1 MKLMRNLLSLI
12 LLFSIFSCSALAL
25 EELPMIEASAYIAVE
40 TGSNTVLFEHNA
52 DEQLY
57 PASVTKLLTALVACD
72 HLNLDD
78 IIVVAQE
85 DVEGLYEQGSSVFLK
100 NGEEVT
106 FENMLKYLL
115 VASGNDAANAIA
127 RTVGGSKEGF
137 AEMMNQKAI
146 ELGCTGTEFTNPTG
160 LPDDAHKTTARDIYL
175 IAMEVLENP
184 LLVEICGTAKLIFPA
199 TNLHDE
205 TTFYSTNHLI
215 STAKDDRYF
224 YEGATGMKTGWTGAA
239 GMCLVATAER
249 NDLNILTVVLGAP
262 KREDGTQGS
271 FTETTKLLDYCFANY
286 KKDIF
291 IPATEPICDVTINL
305 AKKDEANLT
314 LTLAEDYYDVLAK
327 DTTREELSIVPLTDA
342 EITAPVKKG
351 DVLGTASIAYDG
363 EIRATIDL
371 IAAND
376 VERSQTAYIF
386 SQIKAFFSSLAFK
399 IIIGVLLALIVI
411 LIVIRTI
418 NVRRKRRRRGGRY
431 KR

>member
-12 LLFSIFSCSALAL
+12 LLISVFSCSALAI

-40 TGSNTVLFEHNA
+40 TESNSVLFEHNA

-57 PASVTKLLTALVACD
+57 PASVTKLLTALVAVE
-72 HLNLDD
+72 HLNPDD
-78 IIVVAQE
+78 VLTVAQE
-85 DVEGLYEQGSSVFLK
+85 DVDGLYEQGSSVFLR

-106 FENMLKYLL
+106 FDNMLKYLL
-115 VASGNDAANAIA
+115 VASGNDAANTIA
-127 RTVGGSKEGF
+127 RSVAGSPQAF
-137 AEMMNQKAI
+137 ADLMNQKAL

-160 LPDDAHKTTARDIYL
+160 LPDDNHKTTARDIYL
-175 IAMEVLENP
+175 IAMEVLKNP
-184 LLVEICGTAKLIFPA
+184 LLAEICSTAKLTFPA

-215 STAKDDRYF
+215 STYKDDRYF
-224 YEGATGMKTGWTGAA
+224 YDGATGMKTGWTGAA

-249 NDLNILTVVLGAP
+249 NDLSIMTVVLGAP
-262 KREDGTQGS
+262 KRDDGSQGS
-271 FTETTKLLDYCFANY
+271 FTETTKLLDYCFNNY

-314 LTLAEDYYDVLAK
+314 LTLAEDYYDILAK

-342 EITAPVKKG
+342 EITAPINKG
-351 DVLGTASIAYDG
+351 DVLGTASITYDG

-399 IIIGVLLALIVI
+399 IIIGVLIALIVI
-411 LIVIRTI
+411 LLVIRTI

-431 KR
+431 RR

>member
-12 LLFSIFSCSALAL
+12 LLFAVFSCSALAIA
-25 EELPMIEASAYIAVE
+25 EPPMIEASAYIAVE
-40 TGSNTVLFEHNA
+40 TESNTILLEHNA

-57 PASVTKLLTALVACD
+57 PASVTKLLTALTAFE

-78 IIVVAQE
+78 VIVVAQE
-85 DVEGLYEQGSSVFLK
+85 DVEGLYEQGSSVFLR

-115 VASGNDAANAIA
+115 IASGNDAANAIA
-127 RTVGGSKEGF
+127 RTVGGSIENF
-137 AEMMNQKAI
+137 AEMMNQKAEEI
-146 ELGCTGTEFTNPTG
+146 GCTGTIFTNPTG

-175 IAMEVLENP
+175 IAMEVLKNP
-184 LLVEICGTAKLIFPA
+184 LLTEICGTSKLIFPA

-205 TTFYSTNHLI
+205 TTFHSTNYLI
-215 STAKDDRYF
+215 SAAKDDRYL
-224 YEGATGMKTGWTGAA
+224 YNGATGMKTGWTGAA

-262 KREDGTQGS
+262 KREDGSQGS
-271 FTETTKLLDYCFANY
+271 FTETTKLLDYCFENY

-305 AKKDEANLT
+305 AKKDESNLT
-314 LTLAEDYYDVLAK
+314 LTLAEDYYDILAK

-342 EITAPVKKG
+342 EITAPIKKG

-386 SQIKAFFSSLAFK
+386 SQIKAFFGSLTFK
-399 IIIGVLLALIVI
+399 IIIGVLIALIVI

>member
-78 IIVVAQE
+78 VIVVTPE

-160 LPDDAHKTTARDIYL
+160 LPDDTHKTTARDIYL

-262 KREDGTQGS
+262 KREDGSQGS

-342 EITAPVKKG
+342 EITAPIKKG

-399 IIIGVLLALIVI
+399 IIIGVLLALIVL

>member
-106 FENMLKYLL
+106 FENMFRYLL

-184 LLVEICGTAKLIFPA
+184 LLVEICGTAKLVFPA

-205 TTFYSTNHLI
+205 TTFYSTNYLI

-262 KREDGTQGS
+262 KREDGSQGS

-342 EITAPVKKG
+342 EITAPIKKG

-399 IIIGVLLALIVI
+399 IIIGVLLALIVL

>member
-78 IIVVAQE
+78 VIVVTPE

-160 LPDDAHKTTARDIYL
+160 LPDDTHKTTARDIYL

-205 TTFYSTNHLI
+205 TTFYSTNYLI

-262 KREDGTQGS
+262 IREDGSQGS
-271 FTETTKLLDYCFANY
+271 FTETTMLLDYCFANY

-342 EITAPVKKG
+342 EITAPIKKG

-399 IIIGVLLALIVI
+399 IIIGVLLALIVL

>member
-184 LLVEICGTAKLIFPA
+184 LLVEICGTAKLVFPA

-205 TTFYSTNHLI
+205 TTFYSTNYLI

-262 KREDGTQGS
+262 KREDGSQGS

-342 EITAPVKKG
+342 EITAPIKKG
-351 DVLGTASIAYDG
+351 DILGTASIAYDG

-399 IIIGVLLALIVI
+399 IIIGVLLALIVL

>member
-1 MKLMRNLLSLI
+1 MKLMRNLLSLV
-12 LLFSIFSCSALAL
+12 LLITIFSSSAFAL

-40 TGSNTVLFEHNA
+40 TESNSVLFEHNA

-57 PASVTKLLTALVACD
+57 PASVTKLLTALVAVD
-72 HLNLDD
+72 NLQPDD
-78 IIVVAQE
+78 VITVSTE

-106 FENMLKYLL
+106 FDNMLKYLL
-115 VASGNDAANAIA
+115 IASGNDAANALA
-127 RTVGGSKEGF
+127 RTISGSKEAF
-137 AEMMNQKAI
+137 ADLMNQKAL
-146 ELGCTGTEFTNPTG
+146 ELGCTGTHFTNPTG
-160 LPDDAHKTTARDIYL
+160 LPDDNHKTTARDIYL
-175 IAMEVLENP
+175 IAMEVLKNP
-184 LLVEICGTAKLIFPA
+184 TLVEICSTSKLIFPA

-215 STAKDDRYF
+215 STYKDDRYF

-249 NDLNILTVVLGAP
+249 NDLNIMTVVLGAP
-262 KREDGTQGS
+262 KREDGSQGS
-271 FTETTKLLDYCFANY
+271 FTETTKLLDYCFNNY

-291 IPATEPICDVTINL
+291 IPATEPICDVTVNL
-305 AKKDEANLT
+305 AKKDASNLT
-314 LTLAEDYYDVLAK
+314 LTLSEDYYDILAK
-327 DTTREELSIVPLTDA
+327 DTTREDLSIVPLTDA
-342 EITAPVKKG
+342 DIEAPINKG
-351 DVLGTASIAYDG
+351 DVLGTASITYNG

-386 SQIKAFFSSLAFK
+386 SQIKAFFNSLVFK
-399 IIIGVLLALIVI
+399 IIIGVLIALIVI

-418 NVRRKRRRRGGRY
+418 NVRRRRNRRGGRY
-431 KR
+431 RR

>member
-12 LLFSIFSCSALAL
+12 LLISVFSCTALAI
-25 EELPMIEASAYIAVE
+25 EDLPMIEASAYIAVE
-40 TGSNTVLFEHNA
+40 TESNTVLFEHNA

-57 PASVTKLLTALVACD
+57 PASVTKLLTALVAVD
-72 HLNLDD
+72 HLSLDD
-78 IIVVAQE
+78 VIVVAPE
-85 DVEGLYEQGSSVFLK
+85 DVEGLYEQGSSVFLR
-100 NGEEVT
+100 NGEEVK

-127 RTVGGSKEGF
+127 RTVAGSTEAF
-137 AEMMNQKAI
+137 ADLMNQKAL
-146 ELGCTGTEFTNPTG
+146 ELGCTGTQFTNPTG
-160 LPDDAHKTTARDIYL
+160 LPDDNHKTTARDIYL

-184 LLVEICGTAKLIFPA
+184 LLVEICGTAKLVFPA

-205 TTFYSTNHLI
+205 TTFYSTNYLI
-215 STAKDDRYF
+215 STSKDDRYF
-224 YEGATGMKTGWTGAA
+224 YEGANGMKTGWTGAA

-249 NDLNILTVVLGAP
+249 NDLHILTVVLGAP
-262 KREDGTQGS
+262 KRDDGSQGS
-271 FTETTKLLDYCFANY
+271 FTETTKLLDYCFNNY

-314 LTLAEDYYDVLAK
+314 LTLSEDYYDILAK

-351 DVLGTASIAYDG
+351 DVLGTASITYDG

-399 IIIGVLLALIVI
+399 IIIGVLVALIVL

-431 KR
+431 RR